1 MGYAKN
7 KFRLRLTDSY
17 LGHILHILASDTKS
31 NYQTMFFITK

>member
-17 LGHILHILASDTKS
+17 LADILHISAL
-31 NYQTMFFITK
+31 N